1 MGKLPKLFVLS
12 IISFCSNFRIKLR
25 YILGRSIKVKI
36 EKIHIK
42 GFRNFNDEE
51 ITFQAKTLI
60 IGANDVGKTNL
71 LYALRLLFDKSLN
84 EHDLELSDSDYNA
97 YSKANEI
104 EITVTICDIAE
115 DCLLSTFGGSIK
127 DGVTMIRYL
136 KTKDESYRI
145 LVGYSE
151 ETLEEFPSRYYIK
164 RLNMQYVDTNRDLFS
179 FLKRERNQMLT
190 LAKDKRTAEIVQEDD
205 KKTTDIQN
213 DLNTINAKVSSLHYV
228 STALEQ
234 VNKELSDL
242 SIHNTDQSVQF
253 IAGES
258 NADKLLDSLVL
269 AYSSEENPL
278 AIGGDGRNNQIFLAT
293 WIAKQNIQ
301 KSVDHVTFYAI
312 EEPEAHL
319 HPHQQRKLSE
329 YIQNKFDEQVF
340 ITSHSPHIASR
351 FKPENMVRL
360 YSKNKFTYAACSGC
374 NLILKEVFDE
384 FGYRLNVLS
393 SETFFS
399 NGVFLVEGTSEV
411 LFYTSLAQELNV
423 DLDRYNLSILSV
435 EGIGFKPYIAICNA
449 LNIPWVLRTDNDIFS
464 KPTKSP
470 TMHYYAGISRI
481 MGILEHIACQDEP
494 LLQYWSS
501 HKAENEWQYGTEAP
515 TVANDLN
522 AYIKEQAEP
531 FGMFLSDIDLEND
544 LANSPLQGE
553 LFQYYGKKK
562 VDTLVKAMQTK
573 KAENMLGFLTEYHAA
588 LGALA
593 EDKIAKPLM
602 ILKQAAEERT
612 HPNHD

>member
-1 MGKLPKLFVLS
+1 M
-12 IISFCSNFRIKLR
+12 R
-25 YILGRSIKVKI
+25 I

-42 GFRNFNDEE
+42 GFRNFGDEE
-51 ITFQAKTLI
+51 IIFQPKTLI

-84 EHDLELSDSDYNA
+84 EHDLELIDSDYNA
-97 YSKANEI
+97 YSKANEV
-104 EITVTICDIAE
+104 EITVTIGDVVE

-127 DGVTMIRYL
+127 DGVIMIRYSN
-136 KTKDESYRI
+136 TKDGSYRI
-145 LVGYSE
+145 LMGFSE
-151 ETLEEFPSRYYIK
+151 ETLEEFPGRHYIK

-190 LAKDKRTAEIVQEDD
+190 LAKNKRTPEIAQEDD
-205 KKTTDIQN
+205 EKTTDIQN
-213 DLNTINAKVSSLHYV
+213 DLNTINTKVSSLHYV

-258 NADKLLDSLVL
+258 NAEKLLDGLVL

-360 YSKNKFTYAACSGC
+360 YSENKFTYAACGGC
-374 NLILKEVFDE
+374 SPILKDIFDE

-399 NGVFLVEGTSEV
+399 SGVFLVEGASEV
-411 LFYTSLAQELNV
+411 LFYTSLAQELNI
-423 DLDRYNLSILSV
+423 DLDRNNLSILSV
-435 EGIGFKPYIAICNA
+435 EGIGFKPYIAVCNA

-470 TMHYYAGISRI
+470 TLHYYAGISRI
-481 MGILEHIACQDEP
+481 MGILEHTANQNDP

-501 HKAENEWQYGTEAP
+501 HKSENEWKYGTEPP
-515 TVANDLN
+515 TMADHLN
-522 AYIKEQAEP
+522 AYIKEQAES

-544 LANSPLQGE
+544 LANSPLQSV
-553 LFQYYGKKK
+553 LFQYYGKMK
-562 VDTLVKAMQTK
+562 VDTLIKAMQGK
-573 KAENMLGFLTEYHAA
+573 KAENMLGFLTEHHEA
-588 LGALA
+588 LKSLA
-593 EDKIAKPLM
+593 GNEVAKPLM
-602 ILKQAAEERT
+602 TLKQVAEERI
-612 HPNHD
+612 HPNHG

>member
-1 MGKLPKLFVLS
+1 M
-12 IISFCSNFRIKLR
+12 
-25 YILGRSIKVKI
+25 KI
-36 EKIHIK
+36 DKIHIK
-42 GFRNFNDEE
+42 GFRNFEDEE

-71 LYALRLLFDKSLN
+71 LYAIRLLFDKSLN
-84 EHDLELSDSDYNA
+84 EHDLELTESDYNA

-104 EITVTICDIAE
+104 EITVTICDISE
-115 DCLLSTFGGSIK
+115 DCLLSAFGGSIK
-127 DGVTMIRYL
+127 DGTTIIRYSN
-136 KTKDESYRI
+136 TKDGSYRI
-145 LVGYSE
+145 LMGFSE
-151 ETLEEFPSRYYIK
+151 ETLDEFPGRHYIK

-179 FLKRERNQMLT
+179 FLKRERNQMLA
-190 LAKDKRTAEIVQEDD
+190 LAKDKRTPETEKEDD
-205 KKTTDIQN
+205 AKTTDIQN
-213 DLNTINAKVSSLHYV
+213 DLNTINTKVSSLHYV
-228 STALEQ
+228 ATALEQ

-258 NADKLLDSLVL
+258 RAEKLLDDLVL

-301 KSVDHVTFYAI
+301 KNVDHVTFYAI

-329 YIQNKFDEQVF
+329 YIQNKFDDQVF

-360 YSKNKFTYAACSGC
+360 YPENKFTHAACGGC
-374 NLILKEVFDE
+374 NAMLKEVFEE

-399 NGVFLVEGTSEV
+399 DGVFLVEGTSEV

-423 DLDRYNLSILSV
+423 DLDRHNLSILSV
-435 EGIGFKPYIAICNA
+435 EGIGFKPYIAICDA

-470 TMHYYAGISRI
+470 DKHYYAGISRI
-481 MGILEHIACQDEP
+481 MGILDHVSDENNE

-501 HKAENEWQYGTEAP
+501 HKAKNEWPYGSEAP
-515 TVANDLN
+515 TVANRLN
-522 AYIKEQAEP
+522 AYIKEQAEKY
-531 FGMFLSDIDLEND
+531 GMFLSNIDLEND
-544 LANSPLQGE
+544 LANSSLQQE

-573 KAENMLGFLTEYHAA
+573 KAENMLGFLAEHHTA
-588 LGALA
+588 LKTLVG
-593 EDKIAKPLM
+593 DKIAEPL
-602 ILKQAAEERT
+602 ITLSQTVEERT
-612 HPNHD
+612 HPYHD

>member
-1 MGKLPKLFVLS
+1 M
-12 IISFCSNFRIKLR
+12 
-25 YILGRSIKVKI
+25 KI

-84 EHDLELSDSDYNA
+84 EHDLELSESDYNA

-115 DCLLSTFGGSIK
+115 DCLLSAFGGSVK
-127 DGVTMIRYL
+127 DGVTMIRYS

-151 ETLEEFPSRYYIK
+151 ETLEEFPSRHYIK

-258 NADKLLDSLVL
+258 NADKLLDNLVL

-340 ITSHSPHIASR
+340 ITSHSSHIASR

-399 NGVFLVEGTSEV
+399 NAVFLVEGTSEV

-481 MGILEHIACQDEP
+481 MGILEHIACQNEP

-501 HKAENEWQYGTEAP
+501 HKVENEWQYGTEAP
-515 TVANDLN
+515 TVANNLN
-522 AYIKEQAEP
+522 AYIKEQAEA

-562 VDTLVKAMQTK
+562 VDTLVKAMQAK

-588 LGALA
+588 LGVLA
-593 EDKIAKPLM
+593 GDKIAKPLM
-602 ILKQAAEERT
+602 ILKQAIEERT